1 MKGSAT
7 MTDINKEYEKEYYD
21 EYRNN
26 YYNPDD
32 DNGEPGINLNW
43 KRIQKG
49 FHSVA
54 ANDQETAETLSGMQA
69 NLETLNTDV
78 ETLKTDVEEI
88 KTDVDDL
95 NTAVETAEQAAAA
108 ASASEAAAEAAQAAI
123 EEIAESIPADYT
135 TLSNKVT
142 VLKSQLNNT
151 SQVVYRTDISST
163 AGLIP
168 FHAKNGD
175 SITFKTKDGSNF
187 IHNDQLVFYDA
198 SGVRIVYWA
207 ASPLTV
213 NSRTFT
219 YNNETEA
226 FYIGLTKITTDVVDY
241 IVVNANNSYNNEQR
255 LTGIENNISRTDDA
269 LGKVTYQTVITR
281 NDGLVPLRVNSGD
294 VILLKSADGVA
305 FSGDQLKFYDINKNY
320 IVYRG
325 ALPVGNTERRFI
337 YDDVH
342 TAYYVAIDQVG
353 GNNNAYLVVNESNIN
368 YKDIVPYADR
378 PDITKYLNIS
388 KNDINSLKKNS
399 SANFVFC
406 SDLHAGETNLA
417 RIISFAESIGNVSAI
432 VNGGDINNSLYG
444 DSIAWY
450 DTLASASTIPVLTCV
465 GNHDVWSEFWVTAD
479 QKDVYNKFIAPVK
492 TNVPAIVQPTD
503 ASTDGLNY
511 YYFDIGN
518 LRIIVLAA
526 MITGN
531 DTMYWNSDQKT
542 WLESVLEDADT
553 NNKSVICVNHSPFKK
568 ADAVIDYDSS
578 LNTWV
583 TYNSDIFDGIH
594 LAPEAIAA
602 VDDFIDGGGDFICW
616 LTGHTHADYIMTET
630 AAPGQLMISIASAKY
645 SNHFD
650 GYSPAS
656 ETAISERNYD
666 CFDLIGVDLT
676 NKIIKVLRIGYN
688 QDASMKVRNR
698 YSYNY
703 GSGKLVGIS

>member
-1 MKGSAT
+1 MTRYPAGQYRRDYMKGLAT

-54 ANDQETAETLSGMQA
+54 AGDQETAETLSGMQA

-78 ETLKTDVEEI
+78 ETLKTDVDEI
-88 KTDVDDL
+88 KESVDDL

-123 EEIAESIPADYT
+123 EEIKESIPEDYT
-135 TLSNKVT
+135 ALSDKVT
-142 VLKSQLNNT
+142 ALKNDLVDQLEPNYMVELVKGVSVNT
-151 SQVVYRTDISST
+151 SGPLMPFRIHAGDKITVSS
-163 AGLIP
+163 
-168 FHAKNGD
+168 
-175 SITFKTKDGSNF
+175 KDGSTFGNVEF
-187 IHNDQLVFYDA
+187 RYYDA
-198 SGVRIVYWA
+198 DKNYVDYLGLYD
-207 ASPLTV
+207 TQG

-219 YNNETEA
+219 VSKE
-226 FYIGLTKITTDVVDY
+226 
-241 IVVNANNSYNNEQR
+241 
-255 LTGIENNISRTDDA
+255 
-269 LGKVTYQTVITR
+269 
-281 NDGLVPLRVNSGD
+281 
-294 VILLKSADGVA
+294 
-305 FSGDQLKFYDINKNY
+305 
-320 IVYRG
+320 
-325 ALPVGNTERRFI
+325 
-337 YDDVH
+337 
-342 TAYYVAIDQVG
+342 AYYVGITTVILESP
-353 GNNNAYLVVNESNIN
+353 NAYIAVNNSNAY

-406 SDLHAGETNLA
+406 SDLQAGEINLA

-432 VNGGDINNSLYG
+432 VNGGDTTNSLYG
-444 DSIAWY
+444 DNIAWY
-450 DTLASASTIPVLTCV
+450 DTLVSASTIPVLTCV
-465 GNHDVWSEFWVTAD
+465 GNHDVWSKFWVTAD

-526 MITGN
+526 MITRT

-542 WLESVLEDADT
+542 WLESALEDAHT

-583 TYNSDIFDGIH
+583 TYNSDVFDGIH

-602 VDDFIDGGGDFICW
+602 VDDFIEGGGVFICW
-616 LTGHTHADYIMTET
+616 LTGHTHVDYIMTET
-630 AAPGQLMISIASAKY
+630 AAPGQLMVSIASAKY

-656 ETAISERNYD
+656 KTAISERNYD

-676 NKIIKVLRIGYN
+676 NKILKVLRIGYN